1 MVYNVLNNILDTWH
15 GMYGY
20 ESHIECIFVGIIMLL
35 FVSKGYMLL
44 KISILYSSKYYIFWY
59 VFYNK
64 MVKGLEMIIK
74 MGIAV

>member
-1 MVYNVLNNILDTWH
+1 MMCGMLNNILDTWH

-20 ESHIECIFVGIIMLL
+20 ESIFVGIIMLL

-59 VFYNK
+59 V
-64 MVKGLEMIIK
+64 
-74 MGIAV
+74 

>member
-1 MVYNVLNNILDTWH
+1 MMVYNVLNDIIDGWH

-59 VFYNK
+59 V
-64 MVKGLEMIIK
+64 
-74 MGIAV
+74 